1 MKDENNE
8 IFSEE
13 KNLISEREK
22 NENEKQPR
30 RTAFFR
36 EIVTFAILTLLIVI
50 PIRVYVAQPYIVS
63 GGSMDPTFTNRDY
76 LIVDQ
81 ISYRFNTPER
91 GDIIVFHFPLELSKF
106 FIKRII
112 GLPGET
118 VTINKNGVFITSV
131 SNPDGFTLSEPY
143 LTQENIGETMLS
155 LGKEEYFVMGD
166 NRVASLDSRIWGAV
180 SKEEIVG
187 RVLLRLLP
195 IGEIDYLPGKFIYFK
210 NNQKSDTVE

>member
-8 IFSEE
+8 MFSKE
-13 KNLISEREK
+13 KSLTPEK
-22 NENEKQPR
+22 KENENEKR
-30 RTAFFR
+30 SKRVAFFR
-36 EIVTFAILTLLIVI
+36 EIATFAILTLLIVI

-81 ISYRFNTPER
+81 LSYRFNTPKR

-112 GLPGET
+112 GLPEET
-118 VTINKNGVFITSV
+118 ITVNKNGIFITSV
-131 SNPDGFTLSEPY
+131 DNPNGFILSEPY
-143 LTQENIGETMLS
+143 LIQENIGETMLS
-155 LGKEEYFVMGD
+155 LSKEEYFVMGD
-166 NRVASLDSRIWGAV
+166 NRAASLDSRIWGAV
-180 SKEEIVG
+180 SKEEIIG

-195 IGEIDYLPGKFIYFK
+195 IREIDYLPGKFTYFK
-210 NNQKSDTVE
+210 NDQKDDTVK